1 MFFLYIWKHLP
12 HMEDVF
18 VNKRNLSPFAL
29 MQTFF
34 DSGKNLQ
41 WGMPTPTSFP

>member
-1 MFFLYIWKHLP
+1 
-12 HMEDVF
+12 MEDVF

-34 DSGKNLQ
+34 DSGKKPTMGDAYSHKLPLIF
-41 WGMPTPTSFP
+41 GPMP